1 MTGAALPSPPTTGDV
16 VDLSVPA
23 SPAYVAVV
31 RTATAGLAA
40 RVDITLDRIEDL
52 RIAVDEACA
61 LLVRGPES
69 QGSHTTTVLHCR
81 FVLHEDSLTIEV
93 RGPYAPLP
101 GHDSFAWSVLSA
113 LVDGLDC
120 GYGAGPDDEMAVA
133 PSDAPNA
140 GAAGPVPDGTWL
152 RLVVRRGTG
161 SWS

>member
-1 MTGAALPSPPTTGDV
+1 MGPMTGATLPSPPTTGDV

-61 LLVRGPES
+61 LLVRGPDQHEPAP
-69 QGSHTTTVLHCR
+69 GAVLHCR

-93 RGPYAPLP
+93 RGPSAQLP
-101 GHDSFAWSVLSA
+101 EHDSFAWSVLCA
-113 LVDGLDC
+113 LVDGLES
-120 GYGAGPDDEMAVA
+120 GHGAGPDDGS
-133 PSDAPNA
+133 PSPDGTPTDPAS
-140 GAAGPVPDGTWL
+140 DGTWL

>member
-1 MTGAALPSPPTTGDV
+1 MGPMTTAALPSPPTTGDV

-40 RVDITLDRIEDL
+40 RVDITVDRIEDL

-61 LLVRGPES
+61 LLVRRSDRRPGQQS
-69 QGSHTTTVLHCR
+69 GQASDGMLRCR
-81 FVLHEDSLTIEV
+81 FVLHEESLTIV
-93 RGPYAPLP
+93 VQGPAVELP
-101 GHDSFAWSVLSA
+101 EPDSFAWSVLSA
-113 LVDGLDC
+113 LVDGLET
-120 GYGAGPDDEMAVA
+120 GHGSGPDDETAD
-133 PSDAPNA
+133 P
-140 GAAGPVPDGTWL
+140 GDGTWL

>member
-1 MTGAALPSPPTTGDV
+1 MTGALLPSPPTTGDV

-61 LLVRGPES
+61 LLVRGPEH
-69 QGSHTTTVLHCR
+69 QDHHTNDVLHCR
-81 FVLHEDSLTIEV
+81 FVLHEESLTIEV
-93 RGPYAPLP
+93 RGPHTPLP
-101 GHDSFAWSVLSA
+101 ERDSFAWSVLSA
-113 LVDGLDC
+113 LVDGLES
-120 GYGAGPDDEMAVA
+120 GQGRGPDDEN
-133 PSDAPNA
+133 P
-140 GAAGPVPDGTWL
+140 GHVPEDGTWL

>member
-1 MTGAALPSPPTTGDV
+1 MTGSALPSPPTTGDV
-16 VDLSVPA
+16 VDLTVPA

-61 LLVRGPES
+61 LLVRGAADHAEL
-69 QGSHTTTVLHCR
+69 TADDVLRCR

-93 RGPYAPLP
+93 RGPAVELP
-101 GHDSFAWSVLSA
+101 QADTFAWSVLSA
-113 LVDGLDC
+113 LVDGLES
-120 GYGAGPDDEMAVA
+120 GHGLGPDD
-133 PSDAPNA
+133 D
-140 GAAGPVPDGTWL
+140 PVPLADGSAAKEGTWL

-161 SWS
+161 MWA